1 MSFGI
6 ERHAAAK
13 RGLFRRKPDPR
24 ELADRVGRM
33 ARRMLK
39 DQVVRAKP
47 GVVVLQLHP
56 SAREAKLLVEDDG
69 RLVLRGE
76 TSFVGPGYHA
86 HAIEAV
92 EPLLAELDLA
102 WVEPFDVPAMQRAMC
117 EHVANELRRGTRSL
131 GVDRP
136 FVVDAPVLTPLGPRD
151 AAWRDAVLADP
162 MRAEDCFAWREPRAP
177 GHAERASAL
186 LSMWHEVPWR
196 EPLDE
201 NELALMKR
209 VDADL
214 RAARRADRELELP
227 WPEWAVLLEYLAI
240 EGERADAIR
249 ERAAGRAA
257 TIGYRRYDLEVD
269 LSGGWS
275 MHLPGSFVGS
285 WEDDGERYWATDG
298 QRSIEFQSVTADEG
312 HDAAKLLAIAPERHQ
327 VIGRFADGDTHG
339 RAEARDVDGVHVV
352 HALVAHA
359 PHVAILT
366 CKGSPA
372 DEPWALAMWRS
383 LRQR

>member
-1 MSFGI
+1 VGFGI

-39 DQVVRAKP
+39 DAVVRAKP
-47 GVVVLQLHP
+47 GAVVLRLHP
-56 SAREAKLLVEDDG
+56 SAPEARLVVDDDG

-86 HAIEAV
+86 HAIDAV
-92 EPLLAELDLA
+92 APLLAELDLV
-102 WVEPFDVPAMQRAMC
+102 WEEPFDLAATQRAMC
-117 EHVANELRRGTRSL
+117 EHVAAELRRGTRSL
-131 GVDRP
+131 GVERP

-162 MRAEDCFAWREPRAP
+162 MRAADCFAWWEPGV

-186 LSMWHEVPWR
+186 LAMWHEVPWR
-196 EPLDE
+196 EPLYE

-214 RAARRADRELELP
+214 RAARRADLELP
-227 WPEWAVLLEYLAI
+227 WPEWAVVLEYLAI
-240 EGERADAIR
+240 EGERAKAIR
-249 ERAAGRAA
+249 ERAAGGTA
-257 TIGYRRYDLEVD
+257 TIGYRRHDLDVE
-269 LSGGWS
+269 LSGGWW
-275 MHLPGSFVGS
+275 MRLPGSFVGS
-285 WEDDGERYWATDG
+285 WEDEGERYWATDG
-298 QRSIEFQSVTADEG
+298 QRSVEFQSVTADAG
-312 HDAAKLLAIAPERHQ
+312 HDTAKLLAIAPERHR
-327 VIGRFADGDTHG
+327 VIDRFVDGDTHG
-339 RAEARDVDGVHVV
+339 RAEARDLDGVHVV

-359 PHVAILT
+359 PHVAILV
-366 CKGSPA
+366 CKGTPA
-372 DEPWALAMWRS
+372 DEPWALATWRS
-383 LRQR
+383 LRVR